1 MKHLV
6 LFAVALLIVAAGPA
20 SAATLD
26 FSDPQWHVGDGYA
39 SHTFDTELGQVTISA
54 MTSSGSSTSYGS
66 SGVGVSRADWW
77 NQPDAFGF
85 GEVLQ
90 LEFHDG
96 VYLSEATFSQVAVW
110 EVGVADTGES
120 KTIFWGGGHQM
131 QTVAFDEQVSYI
143 RISSRWWDFDLYSLT
158 ATSLPASGVT
168 PIPEPEA
175 ALLFPIGALIVGYAI
190 RRQRGLTAST

>member
-1 MKHLV
+1 LKRSI
-6 LFAVALLIVAAGPA
+6 LFAAALLIVASGPA

-26 FSDPQWHVGDGYA
+26 FSDPQWDVGDGYT
-39 SHTFDTELGQVTISA
+39 SHTFDTELGQVTISSL
-54 MTSSGSSTSYGS
+54 TTSGSSTSDGLLGA
-66 SGVGVSRADWW
+66 SGEGWW
-77 NQPDAFGF
+77 SQPDAFGF

-96 VYLSEATFSQVAVW
+96 IHLTEATFSQVAVW
-110 EVGVADTGES
+110 EAGVADTDET
-120 KTIFWGGGHQM
+120 KVIFWGGGLM

-143 RISSRWWDFDLYSLT
+143 RISSTWWNFNLYSLT
-158 ATSLPASGVT
+158 ATSLPSSGVA

-190 RRQRGLTAST
+190 RRQRSAASA